1 MFFVMYLR
9 RELTRRAGQAII
21 IALGLA
27 VGVGLVVTVSA
38 ASAGVASAE
47 SGVLGALYGVGT
59 DVTVTGAA
67 RGVGQSPGEAPPPGA
82 QHTEIP
88 LDGTSSAL
96 GSPYSAKVAEAARLP
111 GVAGAPPGAQG
122 TEVAPG
128 GSGSALGSP
137 YSGISASKVAEAARL
152 PGVVAA
158 AGGIT
163 LLESSITFPENGPRT
178 GQTSGYTID
187 GVDTADASLG
197 PLGSASLVSGHVFT
211 AAEPDAD
218 VAVLDS
224 VYAKSHG
231 LRAGSAVTVDRAR
244 YTVIG
249 IVSQPQGS
257 SPPAIYV
264 PLARVQAMSL
274 GGESLKNEVTTI
286 YLTAASAGDIPAV
299 SREVTRLLPG
309 TFVTTASTLPGQVTG
324 SLTSAVKLVHDL
336 DGWLT
341 VLVLAAAFAVA
352 SLLMLAAVSRR
363 VREFGILKAIGWRSR
378 RIVGQVLGESA
389 AIGIAG
395 AAAGAGLGF
404 AGAAIIAAVAPT
416 VSATA
421 GADNYPQLPGTHP
434 ILIGGS
440 SLIHVV
446 PVPLH
451 PSVSAGVIALA
462 VALALAGAL
471 LAGAFASWRIAVLRP
486 ADALARVA

>member
-1 MFFVMYLR
+1 MFFVTYLR
-9 RELTRRAGQAII
+9 RELTRRARQAII

-27 VGVGLVVTVSA
+27 VGLGLVVTVSA
-38 ASAGVASAE
+38 ASAGVARAE

-67 RGVGQSPGEAPPPGA
+67 PGVRLPGEAPPPGA
-82 QHTEIP
+82 QP
-88 LDGTSSAL
+88 
-96 GSPYSAKVAEAARLP
+96 
-111 GVAGAPPGAQG
+111 

-128 GSGSALGSP
+128 GSSSNLGSP
-137 YSGISASKVAEAARL
+137 YFGISASKVAAAARL

-163 LLESSITFPENGPRT
+163 LLEASITFPKNGTSR

-197 PLGSASLVSGHVFT
+197 PLGSASLVSGHLFA
-211 AAEPDAD
+211 AAESDSH

-231 LRAGSAVTVDRAR
+231 LTTGSAVTVDRAR

-264 PLARVQAMSL
+264 PLARAQAMSL
-274 GGESLKNEVTTI
+274 GALSLKNEVNTI
-286 YLTAASAGDIPAV
+286 YLAAASAGDIPAV

-309 TFVTTASTLPGQVTG
+309 TFVTTASSLAGQVTG

-352 SLLMLAAVSRR
+352 TLLMLAAVSRR
-363 VREFGILKAIGWRSR
+363 AREFGILKAIGWRSR
-378 RIVGQVLGESA
+378 RIVGQVLGEAS
-389 AIGIAG
+389 AIGVAG
-395 AAAGAGLGF
+395 AAAGVGLGF

-421 GADNYPQLPGTHP
+421 GADNYPQPILPGTHAA
-434 ILIGGS
+434 LIGGS

-451 PSVSAGVIALA
+451 PSVSAAVIVLA

-486 ADALARVA
+486 ARALARVA

>member
-1 MFFVMYLR
+1 VFFVTYLR
-9 RELTRRAGQAII
+9 RELGRRPRQAVA

-38 ASAGVASAE
+38 AAAGTARAE

-59 DVTVTGAA
+59 AVTVTGAA
-67 RGVGQSPGEAPPPGA
+67 LSPGQSPGGAPPPGA
-82 QHTEIP
+82 QP
-88 LDGTSSAL
+88 AAPGGTSSAL
-96 GSPYSAKVAEAARLP
+96 GSLYAV
-111 GVAGAPPGAQG
+111 
-122 TEVAPG
+122 
-128 GSGSALGSP
+128 
-137 YSGISASKVAEAARL
+137 ISASKVAEAARL
-152 PGVVAA
+152 PGVAAA

-163 LLESSITFPENGPRT
+163 LLDSSISFPKNGPSL

-197 PLGSASLVSGHVFT
+197 PLGAASLVSGHLFT

-257 SPPAIYV
+257 SPPAIYL
-264 PLARVQAMSL
+264 PLARVQAMPL
-274 GGESLKNEVTTI
+274 GSQSLKNGVNTI
-286 YLTAASAGDIPAV
+286 YLAAASAAAVPAV
-299 SREVTRLLPG
+299 SKEVTRLLPG
-309 TFVTTASTLPGQVTG
+309 TFVTTASSLAGQVTG
-324 SLTSAVKLVHDL
+324 SLVSAVKLVHDL

-341 VLVLAAAFAVA
+341 ELVLAAAFAVA

-363 VREFGILKAIGWRSR
+363 AREFGILKAIGWRSR
-378 RIVGQVLGESA
+378 RVVGQVLGESA
-389 AIGIAG
+389 AIGVAG
-395 AAAGAGLGF
+395 AAAGVVIGL
-404 AGAAIIAAVAPT
+404 AGAAVIAAVAPK
-416 VSATA
+416 VSATV
-421 GADNYPQLPGTHP
+421 GADNYPQVPSAHAQV
-434 ILIGGS
+434 IGGS

-446 PVPLH
+446 PVALH
-451 PSVSAGVIALA
+451 PSVSAGVIAAA

-471 LAGAFASWRIAVLRP
+471 LAGAFASCRIAALRP

>member
-1 MFFVMYLR
+1 
-9 RELTRRAGQAII
+9 
-21 IALGLA
+21 
-27 VGVGLVVTVSA
+27 
-38 ASAGVASAE
+38 
-47 SGVLGALYGVGT
+47 VLGALYGVGT

-67 RGVGQSPGEAPPPGA
+67 RGVGQSPGEAPLPGA
-82 QHTEIP
+82 QHTEITP
-88 LDGTSSAL
+88 DGTSSAL
-96 GSPYSAKVAEAARLP
+96 GSPYSGISTSKVAEAARLP
-111 GVAGAPPGAQG
+111 GVA
-122 TEVAPG
+122 
-128 GSGSALGSP
+128 
-137 YSGISASKVAEAARL
+137 
-152 PGVVAA
+152 AA

-163 LLESSITFPENGPRT
+163 LLESSITFPKNGPSL

-211 AAEPDAD
+211 AAESHSD

-231 LRAGSAVTVDRAR
+231 LTAGSAVTVDRAR

-286 YLTAASAGDIPAV
+286 YLAAASAGAIPAV
-299 SREVTRLLPG
+299 SKEVTRLLPG
-309 TFVTTASTLPGQVTG
+309 TFVTTASSLAGQVTG

-389 AIGIAG
+389 AIGVAG
-395 AAAGAGLGF
+395 AAAGVGLGF
-404 AGAAIIAAVAPT
+404 AGAAVIAAVAPT

-421 GADNYPQLPGTHP
+421 GADNYPQLPGAHP

-440 SLIHVV
+440 SLIHMV

-451 PSVSAGVIALA
+451 PSVSAGMIVLA
-462 VALALAGAL
+462 VALALAGGL
-471 LAGAFASWRIAVLRP
+471 LAGVFASWRIAVLRP
-486 ADALARVA
+486 AHALARVA